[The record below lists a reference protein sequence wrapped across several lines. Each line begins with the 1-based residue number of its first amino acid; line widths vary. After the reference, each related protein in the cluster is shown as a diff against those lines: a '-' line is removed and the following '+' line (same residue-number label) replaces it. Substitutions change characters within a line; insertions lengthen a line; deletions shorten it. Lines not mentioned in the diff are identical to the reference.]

1 MPDLNAEQ
9 FLSESPTAAL
19 KAQQSAV
26 ETAHI
31 LIPKVDNKDAYLT
44 YLFEVWDD

>member
-1 MPDLNAEQ
+1 MADLNAEQ
-9 FLSESPTAAL
+9 FLSENPMAAA
-19 KAQQSAV
+19 KEQAKAV